1 MVYFVFFVFL
11 CPLGFSKSTSHV
23 YIECMT
29 DRRDIERL
37 FKQHYR
43 QMYRLAAMLLH
54 DDAESKDV
62 VHDVFAQLLIDS
74 RSLKE
79 RLREG
84 ATAGKD
90 TTQAFLFTCVR
101 NRCLNVMRN
110 RKIQERIQRLYLLDL
125 ETTILSESQLREEA
139 ERLSEGIR
147 QLQPPVCHDII
158 LWHFRDG
165 LTFSE
170 IARRLQVS
178 ETTVY
183 KHLRRALESLRV
195 QLKTQESV

>member
-1 MVYFVFFVFL
+1 MYR
-11 CPLGFSKSTSHV
+11 
-23 YIECMT
+23 ECMT
-29 DRRDIERL
+29 DRKDIEKL
-37 FKQHYR
+37 FRQYYR
-43 QMYRLAAMLLH
+43 RMYRLATILLH

-62 VHDVFAQLLIDS
+62 VHDVFAQLLSDT
-74 RSLKE
+74 RSL
-79 RLREG
+79 RED
-84 ATAGKD
+84 TAES
-90 TTQAFLFTCVR
+90 FLLTCVR

-110 RKIQERIQRLYLLDL
+110 RQIQERIGRLYLLDL
-125 ETTILSESQLREEA
+125 ETSILSEPQLREEM
-139 ERLSEGIR
+139 ESLNEGISH
-147 QLQPPVCHDII
+147 LQPPVCHDII

-170 IARRLQVS
+170 IARKLQVS